1 MTAETVFG
9 LDDGFW
15 EALGE
20 MSPELGDAYDLASKG
35 AATSPMLSYG
45 ARKPTTTI
53 QQQMGKLMPATNPM
67 LPGGLPMAP
76 SGYRSLFGTPFEGFR
91 GR

>member
-15 EALGE
+15 DALGE
-20 MSPELGDAYDLASKG
+20 MSPELGKSYDAASVG
-35 AATSPMLSYG
+35 AATSPMLRY
-45 ARKPTTTI
+45 APNTPTTTKA
-53 QQQMGKLMPATNPM
+53 QQMAKMTPQNPM
-67 LPGGLPMAP
+67 VPGGTSMAP
-76 SGYRSLFGTPFEGFR
+76 SGYRSLFSTPFEGFR

>member
-15 EALGE
+15 DALGE
-20 MSPELGDAYDLASKG
+20 MSPELGKSYDAASVG
-35 AATSPMLSYG
+35 AATSPMLRYG
-45 ARKPTTTI
+45 ANKPTTTMA
-53 QQQMGKLMPATNPM
+53 QQMAKMTPQNPM
-67 LPGGLPMAP
+67 LPGGTSMAP
-76 SGYRSLFGTPFEGFR
+76 SGYRSLFATPFEGFR

>member
-1 MTAETVFG
+1 MNFE

-15 EALGE
+15 DALGE
-20 MSPELGDAYDLASKG
+20 MSPELGTAYDAASVG
-35 AATSPMLSYG
+35 AATSPMLRYG
-45 ARKPTTTI
+45 ANKPTTTMA
-53 QQQMGKLMPATNPM
+53 QQMAKMTPQNPM

-76 SGYRSLFGTPFEGFR
+76 SGYRSLFATPFEGFR